1 MHGEK
6 AGGDD
11 VQEEVE
17 EDVGNSKF
25 TTQTKFNHGSIHVT
39 YATVLTPL
47 ARGNPT
53 GFVLNLTDC
62 KGGPGRWPH
71 ISRQPRLVSL

>member
-6 AGGDD
+6 VGGDD

-25 TTQTKFNHGSIHVT
+25 TTQTKFNHGSIHVIH
-39 YATVLTPL
+39 ATVPD
-47 ARGNPT
+47 AT
-53 GFVLNLTDC
+53 GT
-62 KGGPGRWPH
+62 W
-71 ISRQPRLVSL
+71 